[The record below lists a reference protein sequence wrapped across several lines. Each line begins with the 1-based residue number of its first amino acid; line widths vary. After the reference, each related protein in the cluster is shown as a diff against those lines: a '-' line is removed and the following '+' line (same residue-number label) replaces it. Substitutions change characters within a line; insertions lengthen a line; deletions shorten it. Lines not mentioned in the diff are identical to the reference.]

1 MIAIKRLSLSPTQVL
16 VIGYLI
22 IIILGTFLLSLP
34 ISTVSGKETDLLDAL
49 FTATSATAV
58 TGLVVVKTATH
69 WTLFGKT
76 VIMLLIQIGGFGFM
90 TTSTLVMLLIGKKI
104 TLKERLII
112 QEDLNTKN
120 LAGVLRLVK
129 YVVLLTLGIEFC
141 GAGLL
146 FFSFVSSMGVKK
158 AAFFGLFHSISAF
171 NNAGFDI
178 FGNSLEDFTSN
189 WYIVLVI
196 SGLFI
201 IGGIGFSV
209 IAEVY
214 NHRRFRQFSLHT
226 KVVLSFTLMLIILGT
241 GVIFLLEYNNPE
253 TLGNLS
259 LSGKLA
265 GAYFQGVTPRTAGFN
280 TVPTGKLSKASLF
293 FMTFLMFI
301 GASPGSTG
309 GGVKTTTYGVL
320 FAVFWTLMR
329 NRSDIGIFQRRLV
342 HMTIFKAVSVVL
354 ISLLVIIVV
363 TMVLS
368 ITEKFDFLA
377 VYFETVSAFGTVG
390 LSTGITGQLSALGKL
405 LIICTMFIGRVG
417 PMTLAVAIGAKRQK
431 INMRYPEEEM
441 MIG

>member
-22 IIILGTFLLSLP
+22 IILLGTLLLSLP
-34 ISTVSGKETDLLDAL
+34 IATVPGRQTNLLDAL

-58 TGLVVVKTATH
+58 TGLIVVETATH
-69 WTLFGKT
+69 WTLFGKI
-76 VIMLLIQIGGFGFM
+76 VIMLLIQVGGFGFM
-90 TTSTLVMLLIGKKI
+90 TTSTLIMLLLGKKI

-112 QEDLNTKN
+112 QEDLNLKN
-120 LAGVLRLVK
+120 LEGVLRLVK
-129 YVVLLTLGIEFC
+129 YVVLVTLGIEFL
-141 GAGLL
+141 GALLL
-146 FFSFVSSMGVKK
+146 FFSFVSSMGVGR
-158 AAFFGLFHSISAF
+158 AAFFGVFHAISAF

-178 FGNSLEDFTSN
+178 FGTSLETFTSN
-189 WYIVLVI
+189 WYVISVI

-201 IGGIGFSV
+201 IGGIGFTV

-214 NHRRFRQFSLHT
+214 STRRFGQFSLHT

-253 TLGNLS
+253 TLGELS
-259 LSGKLA
+259 WSGKLA
-265 GAYFQGVTPRTAGFN
+265 AAYFQGVTPRTAGFN
-280 TVPTGKLSKASLF
+280 SVPIGKLTKASLF
-293 FMTFLMFI
+293 FLTVLMFI

-309 GGVKTTTYGVL
+309 GGIKTTTYGVL

-329 NRSDIGIFQRRLV
+329 NRSDVGIYQRRIAL
-342 HMTIFKAVSVVL
+342 MTIFKAVSVVL

-368 ITEKFDFLA
+368 ITEDFSFLA

-390 LSTGITGQLSALGKL
+390 LSMGITGQLSELGRL
-405 LIICTMFIGRVG
+405 LIISTMFVGRVG
-417 PMTLAVAIGAKRQK
+417 PMTLAVAIGAKRQQ
-431 INMRYPEEEM
+431 INLRYPEEEM